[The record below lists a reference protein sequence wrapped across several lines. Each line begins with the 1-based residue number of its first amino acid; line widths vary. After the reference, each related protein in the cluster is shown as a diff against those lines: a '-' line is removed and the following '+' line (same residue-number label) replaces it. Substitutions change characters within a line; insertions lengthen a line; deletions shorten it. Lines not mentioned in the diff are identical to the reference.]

1 MSMAVTRTQSRVW
14 VADNGFSFPQSVGK
28 KWQLVSLT
36 NLSWTGQHIIPKDKS
51 NSPPSS
57 VRNWCTAG
65 LSYSLTFL
73 LSFIW
78 ATDIIPLNMD
88 FTSTFTG
95 LPAKAFPPHS
105 LQTQTSLHKQ
115 FYFQGSKKWEGRKK
129 RRQEEEMLAVAS
141 KINLSSA
148 SSALHSHCAASQ
160 ASHLNCD

>member
-14 VADNGFSFPQSVGK
+14 VADFSFPQFVGK
-28 KWQLVSLT
+28 KWQLLSLT
-36 NLSWTGQHIIPKDKS
+36 NLSWTGQHIIPKDNS

-57 VRNWCTAG
+57 ERNWCTAG

-88 FTSTFTG
+88 STSTFTG

-105 LQTQTSLHKQ
+105 LQTQTSLYKQ
-115 FYFQGSKKWEGRKK
+115 FYFQGSKKWEGKRGDRKK
-129 RRQEEEMLAVAS
+129 RCLQLPPKSIWA
-141 KINLSSA
+141 
-148 SSALHSHCAASQ
+148 ALHLLSIPTVLHPK
-160 ASHLNCD
+160 HLT